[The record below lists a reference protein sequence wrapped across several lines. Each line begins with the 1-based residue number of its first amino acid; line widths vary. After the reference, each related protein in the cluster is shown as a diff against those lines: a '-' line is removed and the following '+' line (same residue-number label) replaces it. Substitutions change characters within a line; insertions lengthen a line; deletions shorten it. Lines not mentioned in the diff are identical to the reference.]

1 MVNHE
6 VCMRGIILI
15 FCIIAGLFIAG
26 CISGTGSTHAPEGS
40 PMGTE
45 KTFAADNGTGVN
57 YSAVPI
63 FSPSPIKTNA
73 SYVARIALEDN
84 RVREL
89 LRHGGRINATAGMI
103 NPGCPPTMAQPC
115 YLPALIITYGPVTF
129 AFEVDEQTGTVS
141 HAYPYL
147 ADYPNQYVS
156 NNTPN
161 YYRVRS
167 DDTISIYNGTTLVLA
182 YNSTT
187 FIYPEDW
194 FKEELQ

>member
-1 MVNHE
+1 
-6 VCMRGIILI
+6 MRQPEINPVVPDN
-15 FCIIAGLFIAG
+15 
-26 CISGTGSTHAPEGS
+26 GSTVLS
-40 PMGTE
+40 SRTDY
-45 KTFAADNGTGVN
+45 K
-57 YSAVPI
+57 
-63 FSPSPIKTNA
+63 
-73 SYVARIALEDN
+73 
-84 RVREL
+84 
-89 LRHGGRINATAGMI
+89 
-103 NPGCPPTMAQPC
+103 
-115 YLPALIITYGPVTF
+115 YGPVTF